1 MSKGDRLS
9 GMFWLVISL
18 VIAVESYRL
27 CVGRL
32 HAPQAGFLPFVAS
45 LLLGV
50 LSLSLL
56 FSARRKRKR
65 DASQERED
73 VTLNT
78 QLLPK
83 VLYVS
88 KKERGEH

>member
-18 VIAVESYRL
+18 AIAVESYRL
-27 CVGRL
+27 GVGQL
-32 HAPQAGFLPFVAS
+32 HAPQPGFLPFFAS

-65 DASQERED
+65 DASEECED
-73 VTLNT
+73 VAFNK

>member
-18 VIAVESYRL
+18 VIAVESSRL
-27 CVGRL
+27 GVGQL
-32 HAPQAGFLPFVAS
+32 HASQAGFLPFVAS

-56 FSARRKRKR
+56 FSARRKR
-65 DASQERED
+65 DASEEREG

-83 VLYVS
+83 ILYVS
-88 KKERGEH
+88 KKERRVLT